1 MNRFRITFLTSIIAS
16 LAILAVP
23 AFAQGF
29 TFGLRPEDQS
39 IGYFQYSLEPGE
51 SLEDAVLAVN
61 GTEDPLRLIVTVVA
75 GHTELTGGISF
86 PGEADGPA
94 AWIVLPDEGLV
105 DVPSKLAVRMPF
117 TLTVPEG
124 TPPGEYV
131 AGFMA
136 TPEDPS
142 EFSGEVGEGQLQ
154 VQVIP
159 QMAVSMIIK
168 VSSPEQCQLEVNS
181 IADEVDKTQWKVLMD
196 MANTGNVHF
205 KGHGEFN
212 LYPLSEDSP
221 ILQRAFN
228 IGYFIAGDAVDYP
241 LYFEDIPAEG
251 SYRAEVI
258 INGGDC
264 EFQSQFEQSIELSGE
279 KIQQAA
285 DQEGRWADA
294 EQGSL
299 ETPVQDFA
307 WLDMLQTLWLVMLGL
322 AGVALVAI
330 VFFIILST
338 RRRKEE
344 ES

>member
-1 MNRFRITFLTSIIAS
+1 MHRIRITFLSSFIVA
-16 LAILAVP
+16 LAFLAVP

-142 EFSGEVGEGQLQ
+142 VFSGEVGEGQLH

-159 QMAVSMIIK
+159 
-168 VSSPEQCQLEVNS
+168 
-181 IADEVDKTQWKVLMD
+181 
-196 MANTGNVHF
+196 
-205 KGHGEFN
+205 
-212 LYPLSEDSP
+212 
-221 ILQRAFN
+221 
-228 IGYFIAGDAVDYP
+228 
-241 LYFEDIPAEG
+241 
-251 SYRAEVI
+251 
-258 INGGDC
+258 
-264 EFQSQFEQSIELSGE
+264 
-279 KIQQAA
+279 
-285 DQEGRWADA
+285 
-294 EQGSL
+294 
-299 ETPVQDFA
+299 
-307 WLDMLQTLWLVMLGL
+307 
-322 AGVALVAI
+322 
-330 VFFIILST
+330 
-338 RRRKEE
+338 
-344 ES
+344 